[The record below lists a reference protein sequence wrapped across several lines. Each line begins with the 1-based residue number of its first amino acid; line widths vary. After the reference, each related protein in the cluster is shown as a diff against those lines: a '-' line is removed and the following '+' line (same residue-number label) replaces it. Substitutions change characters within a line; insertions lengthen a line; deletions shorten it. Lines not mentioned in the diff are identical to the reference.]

1 MPGNF
6 ARDII
11 LQRLLDEQMAK
22 AEIKPSKELAV
33 EILKHSLK
41 QMDPQMVELIKQ
53 QAVMQGKTLD
63 QSIEEMAS
71 NPEMQKN
78 AAMQDYLEKKVL
90 SAVKEATPEE
100 VRKFY
105 DDNQEQFKV
114 GPRVKVAHIL
124 YAAGDGKGEVTPEQE
139 KAAEEKG
146 ESRPRGTAEE
156 SGEVRRDR
164 QA

>member
-1 MPGNF
+1 
-6 ARDII
+6 
-11 LQRLLDEQMAK
+11 MAK

-33 EILKHSLK
+33 EILKNSLK

-114 GPRVKVAHIL
+114 GPRVKVAAHSL
-124 YAAGDGKGEVTPEQE
+124 RGRRRQGRSDAGAGEGRRGE
-139 KAAEEKG
+139 G